1 MSESEILE
9 EDLSS
14 EIDDS
19 VMHRAIAGA
28 ATGNA
33 LEWFD
38 FGVYGYFATTIGHVF
53 FPTESST
60 AALLS
65 SFAVFASAFLARPFG
80 SLFFGPLGDRIGR
93 SGVLI
98 TTILLMS
105 VGTALVGVLPSY
117 EAIGIW
123 SPVLL
128 VALRMLQG
136 FSTGGEYGSAATFI
150 VEYAPDDRRGFL
162 ASFLEFGTL
171 TGYSFAAILAL
182 VLDGTLGEDA
192 MQSWGW
198 RVPFLMAAPLG
209 IFGVWLRLKLEDSPA
224 FKELQDS
231 GEVETAPFRSLF
243 KFHWRTMLLCLGLVV
258 VLNVAYYTVLKYMP
272 SYFTSQLGISEF
284 NSVLLSLGIL
294 LGMLVLVTPLGRLS
308 DRIGRKPLL
317 YVACGGL
324 IVFAIP
330 AFYLMSLNSLWLAFA
345 GLAIVGF
352 FVVFLSGV
360 MPSTLPAIFRTN
372 VRNGGFTISYN
383 LSTALFGGTA
393 PFLITWLISV
403 TDNNYIPAFY
413 LMIAAGIA
421 LIPLVQLRESA
432 NAPLLG
438 SKPRHGH
445 RSSRHRS

>member
-1 MSESEILE
+1 MSSQEIT
-9 EDLSS
+9 EDDHGG
-14 EIDDS
+14 EVDDS
-19 VMHRAIAGA
+19 TMHRAIAGA

-53 FPTESST
+53 FPSQSDT

-65 SFAVFASAFLARPFG
+65 SFAVFASAFVARPFG
-80 SLFFGPLGDRIGR
+80 SLVFGPLGDKIGR

-98 TTILLMS
+98 ATILIMS
-105 VGTALVGVLPSY
+105 VGTSLVGVLPSY
-117 EAIGIW
+117 ESIGIW
-123 SPVLL
+123 SPILL
-128 VALRMLQG
+128 IALRMIQG

-162 ASFLEFGTL
+162 ASWLEFGTL

-182 VLDGTLGEDA
+182 ILDGFLGNDA
-192 MQSWGW
+192 MTSWGW
-198 RVPFLMAAPLG
+198 RIPFLMAAPMG
-209 IFGVWLRLKLEDSPA
+209 IFGVWLRLHLEDSPA

-231 GEVETAPFRSLF
+231 GEVEQAPFRTLF
-243 KFHWRTMLLCLGLVV
+243 AHHWRTMMLCLGLVL

-272 SYFTSQLGISEF
+272 SYFTSQLDISEF

-294 LGMLVLVTPLGRLS
+294 VGMLLLVTPLGRLS
-308 DRIGRKPLL
+308 DKIGRKPLL
-317 YVACGGL
+317 YIACGGL
-324 IVFAIP
+324 IVFSIP
-330 AFYLMSLNSLWLAFA
+330 GFYLMSLGSLWLAFA
-345 GLAIVGF
+345 GLALIAF

-383 LSTALFGGTA
+383 VSTALFGGTA

-403 TDNNYIPAFY
+403 TDNTYVPAFY
-413 LMIAAGIA
+413 LMLAAAIA
-421 LIPLVQLRESA
+421 LIPAIRLRESA

-438 SKPRHGH
+438 SKARHG
-445 RSSRHRS
+445 RAPDKRRR